1 MVDPRRPGPM
11 RGGPHLGPHPI
22 DKMKYRRLSY
32 ELESQV
38 VRTFWVPPGHLIGN
52 QVQSSSVGP
61 LGDLREVGHLS
72 FGPVGPTVQEG

>member
-1 MVDPRRPGPM
+1 MVDPRRPGPI
-11 RGGPHLGPHPI
+11 GVGPTWALI
-22 DKMKYRRLSY
+22 QLTKMEYRRLSY

-61 LGDLREVGHLS
+61 LGDLRGVGHLS